1 MLFPQYRPRVTLPV
15 RFAILMCGFVAWI
28 PWPGAVAMAE
38 PRELQATL
46 YSITIDARSL
56 VSPSWW
62 QVPVVTPSIWT
73 YDPETSDAYRT
84 SESREVPL
92 KPGAYKFVSF
102 TFDFPFEVTTDGTLQ
117 YARSLNQCV
126 EGRGTRTLV
135 VKCKRT
141 YPHGGEPDYPVA
153 P

>member
-28 PWPGAVAMAE
+28 PCPGEVDMAE
-38 PRELQATL
+38 PPELQATL

-62 QVPVVTPSIWT
+62 QVPGVTPSIWT

>member
-28 PWPGAVAMAE
+28 PWPGAVAMAQ

-46 YSITIDARSL
+46 YSLAVGARSL

-62 QVPVVTPSIWT
+62 QVPGVTPSMWT